1 MAIDDPS
8 QRPALLLCSESGRR
22 LRSVRTGSHSRRTT
36 GHDLT
41 ISYPTVT
48 RNGLDRC
55 RRLSSSDGALP
66 QDDPRFWISKHPRST
81 RSGCHPLGMILL
93 FILQE
98 PERCF
103 ACEEHICMRPPGWHL
118 HRVGPG
124 NDEAAC
130 RCVFH
135 YHDPRRG
142 NRILAQS
149 LDGGVNGHR
158 VKACCLPERR
168 ERREPDQLPNEA
180 AKTRWK
186 DPRSSSGKPWRRLS
200 LMWYRY
206 SDLLRLHSL
215 VPSVRK
221 QPYPM

>member
-1 MAIDDPS
+1 MRMERFAHATANTCMTAVPS
-8 QRPALLLCSESGRR
+8 PALALLRQRESSKMVLFADPVPWPSTTQVRDPHYYFARSLAGVSEVSG
-22 LRSVRTGSHSRRTT
+22 LGHTAGGQLDTT
-36 GHDLT
+36 SPSAT
-41 ISYPTVT
+41 P
-48 RNGLDRC
+48 
-55 RRLSSSDGALP
+55 
-66 QDDPRFWISKHPRST
+66 
-81 RSGCHPLGMILL
+81 
-93 FILQE
+93 
-98 PERCF
+98 
-103 ACEEHICMRPPGWHL
+103 
-118 HRVGPG
+118 
-124 NDEAAC
+124 